1 MANRWGKDRN
11 SDRLY
16 FWAPKSLWVVTAAM
30 NLKVFAPWKKNYDKQ
45 RQCMKKQRHLFAS
58 KGPSGQSYCFSR
70 SHVRIWELDHKEGWM
85 PKNWCFQA
93 VVLEKTLESP
103 LDCEEIKPI
112 NPKGNQPRIFT
123 ARTDAK
129 APILWPPDVKSQL
142 IHCKRPWCWERLK
155 AGEEGYIRGQ
165 DGWNT
170 MDMSLSKLWETV
182 KDREACHASV
192 HRATVRHNQA
202 TE

>member
-30 NLKVFAPWKKNYDKQ
+30 NLKVFAPWKKNYDKH

-85 PKNWCFQA
+85 PKNRCFQA

-112 NPKGNQPRIFT
+112 LKEILKINPKRNQPWTFIG
-123 ARTDAK
+123 RTGAEGE
-129 APILWPPDVKSQL
+129 APILGYLMQRTDSLEKTLVLVK
-142 IHCKRPWCWERLK
+142 
-155 AGEEGYIRGQ
+155 
-165 DGWNT
+165 
-170 MDMSLSKLWETV
+170 
-182 KDREACHASV
+182 
-192 HRATVRHNQA
+192 
-202 TE
+202 TEV